1 MGVDGGRVRVRDGPR
16 TLGRA
21 ARGGCVVAFSS
32 SADAGAYSLVLRE
45 ILDPYYRGQQR
56 GR

>member
-1 MGVDGGRVRVRDGPR
+1 MAVDCRVEMGLELWDGLPGAG
-16 TLGRA
+16 
-21 ARGGCVVAFSS
+21 VVAFSS

-45 ILDPYYRGQQR
+45 ILDPYYRSKQR